1 MNICENDYDESY
13 VEGCTPA
20 TSISISFSAFGT
32 YSIVFLGSNQGT
44 SVETEP
50 WAWISSDQTFFS
62 YGYDD
67 DDGGTVKIQTLT
79 DNSLVA
85 VVDDGQKFTLSAL

>member
-1 MNICENDYDESY
+1 MNICENDYDEGY

-67 DDGGTVKIQTLT
+67 DDGGTVTIQTLT
-79 DNSLVA
+79 DTSLVA
-85 VVDDGQKFTLSAL
+85 VDDDGQKFTLSAL